1 MSALTLVDVA
11 FIGGNSSPEEI
22 AKAARLMGFKAVAV
36 DGLRSYLRINEV
48 SLIPRHVFTDPN
60 KGMLPKGNVL
70 RVFRCVDP
78 DAFKLTNRVMTYAHA
93 VELGGKMLSRL
104 GRKNARKLAN
114 TAIPVIIRADE
125 VYDALVRGKNLSGL
139 ATLLK
144 LYEAG
149 KIMLSMGSGAKVLK
163 EVRHGITLIALLTTL
178 GLSEAKALAA
188 LATNPKTLMERA
200 GYVIK

>member
-11 FIGGNSSPEEI
+11 FMGDSSSPEEI

-36 DGLRSYLRINEV
+36 DGLRDYLRVNGV
-48 SLIPRHVFTDPN
+48 SLIPRHTFTDPN
-60 KGMLPKGNVL
+60 KGMLPRGNVL

-78 DAFKLTNRVMTYAHA
+78 EAFKLTNRVMTYAHA
-93 VELGGKMLSRL
+93 VELGGKMLGRL
-104 GRKNARKLAN
+104 GRKNAKKLAN
-114 TAIPVIIRADE
+114 TAIPVIIRASE
-125 VYDALVRGKNLSGL
+125 VYDALVRGRSLSGL

-188 LATNPKTLMERA
+188 LTTNPKTLMERA